1 VWYLRGGDFNMI
13 IPGNIKAMIVDDNA
27 YARTT
32 VAAMLRKLGLEQI
45 AEHGGGAT
53 AAASLLGE
61 RQDIMF
67 MDWYMPDMNGA
78 ALLQLIRDARFGP
91 NGQLPVVMMTAYP
104 NRETFARA
112 KELGA
117 NEVLTKPFSAA
128 HVAAAFGRLLPD
140 GWKIPDDG
148 ASVEDE
154 AKFFL

>member
-1 VWYLRGGDFNMI
+1 MRGGGLSMI

-27 YARTT
+27 YARST
-32 VAAMLRKLGLEQI
+32 VAAMLRKVGLEQI
-45 AEHGGGAT
+45 AEFNGGAL
-53 AAASLLGE
+53 AAATLLAD
-61 RQDIMF
+61 RHDIMF

-78 ALLQLIRDARFGP
+78 ALLQLIRDARFGAH
-91 NGQLPVVMMTAYP
+91 GQLPVVMMTAYP

-117 NEVLTKPFSAA
+117 NEVMTKPFTIA

-140 GWKIPDDG
+140 GWKLPEDG
-148 ASVEDE
+148 TSGEEE

>member
-1 VWYLRGGDFNMI
+1 MI

-32 VAAMLRKLGLEQI
+32 VTAMLRKLGLEQI
-45 AEHGGGAT
+45 AEFGGGAL
-53 AAASLLGE
+53 AAATLLAD
-61 RQDIMF
+61 RYDIMF

-78 ALLQLIRDARFGP
+78 ALLQLIRDARFGTH
-91 NGQLPVVMMTAYP
+91 GQLPVIMMTAYP
-104 NRETFARA
+104 NRDTFARA

-117 NEVLTKPFSAA
+117 NEVLTKPFTTG

-140 GWKIPDDG
+140 GWKIPGDG
-148 ASVEDE
+148 PSAEQE

>member
-1 VWYLRGGDFNMI
+1 MI

-32 VAAMLRKLGLEQI
+32 VAAMLRKLGLEQVT
-45 AEHGGGAT
+45 EFGGAAP
-53 AAASLLGE
+53 AAAALLAE
-61 RQDIMF
+61 RHDMMF

-78 ALLQLIRDARFGP
+78 ALLQLIRDPRFGTH
-91 NGQLPVVMMTAYP
+91 GQLPVITMTAYP

-117 NEVLTKPFSAA
+117 NEVLTKPFTAS

-140 GWKIPDDG
+140 GWALPEDG
-148 ASVEDE
+148 ASAELE

>member
-1 VWYLRGGDFNMI
+1 MRCGGFSMI
-13 IPGNIKAMIVDDNA
+13 IPGNIRAMIVDDNA

-45 AEHGGGAT
+45 VEFSGGAPAT
-53 AAASLLGE
+53 ATLLAE
-61 RQDIMF
+61 RYDILF

-78 ALLQLIRDARFGP
+78 ALLQVVRDARFGAH
-91 NGQLPVVMMTAYP
+91 GQLPIIMMTAYP

-117 NEVLTKPFSAA
+117 SEVLTKPFTAA
-128 HVAAAFGRLLPD
+128 HIAAALGRLLPD
-140 GWKIPDDG
+140 GWTVPTDG
-148 ASVEDE
+148 ASSEEE